1 MSKVDDIEIL
11 DDIELGDVVGGV
23 AKKKVAK
30 KKVAKKKVKRKR
42 VLAVTPGGNE
52 VLVPIQATLNGKGLT
67 GPS

>member
-1 MSKVDDIEIL
+1 MSKVDDIQIL
-11 DDIELGDVVGGV
+11 DDIELEDVVGGVV

-30 KKVAKKKVKRKR
+30 KKVVKRKR

-67 GPS
+67 RV